1 MTDFIIIQLSI
12 IAPIQLVLS
21 LTSIVRSLKIYF
33 YGDEW
38 ISKSWKPF
46 DCPLCL
52 TFWVSLIVNC
62 YLYGIVG
69 FTIACINAIIAQQLE
84 RYFKK

>member
-1 MTDFIIIQLSI
+1 MTDFIITQLSI

-21 LTSIVRSLKIYF
+21 LTGIIRTLKYRM
-33 YGDEW
+33 YGADW

-69 FTIACINAIIAQQLE
+69 FTVACINAMIAAELE
-84 RYFKK
+84 RYFKR